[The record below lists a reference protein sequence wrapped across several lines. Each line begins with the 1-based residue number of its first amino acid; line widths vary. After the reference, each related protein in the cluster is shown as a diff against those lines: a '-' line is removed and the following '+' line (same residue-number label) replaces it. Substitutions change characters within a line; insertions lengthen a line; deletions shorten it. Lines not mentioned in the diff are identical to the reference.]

1 MMAAQALACVLLV
14 ALFSMHAIIS
24 YSYSLRAISP
34 SIPFLVVTVRL
45 KIGAGP
51 VGYRSE
57 FQLQTQLRRARRY
70 CRRCSCRR
78 RCNPSFHQNLTANSR
93 LRSPI
98 PVISL
103 QEKKNTMSQTTYN
116 PLIAGIDEI
125 RGSWGWFLFLG
136 ILFIALGAACIA
148 FNITATFTTVLVFGW
163 LLLIGGVVALI
174 QSFTTGTWGGFFLNL
189 LTALLRGFT
198 GYLLVRYPLM
208 GAETLTVVLAS
219 FFIVGGLFR
228 AIGSGMAKFPSW
240 GWAVFSGVV
249 SVALGVMVLWQM
261 PITGLFF
268 IGLAIGVD
276 LIVDGVAMTFF
287 ASAIHHLPKGTVFEA
302 A

>member
-1 MMAAQALACVLLV
+1 
-14 ALFSMHAIIS
+14 
-24 YSYSLRAISP
+24 
-34 SIPFLVVTVRL
+34 
-45 KIGAGP
+45 
-51 VGYRSE
+51 
-57 FQLQTQLRRARRY
+57 
-70 CRRCSCRR
+70 
-78 RCNPSFHQNLTANSR
+78 
-93 LRSPI
+93 
-98 PVISL
+98 
-103 QEKKNTMSQTTYN
+103 MSQTTNN
-116 PLIAGIDEI
+116 PLIAGINEI

-136 ILFIALGAACIA
+136 ILFIALGTACIA
-148 FNITATFTTVLVFGW
+148 FNITATFTTVLVVGW
-163 LLLIGGVVALI
+163 LLLIGGGVALI
-174 QSFTTGTWGGFFLNL
+174 QSFTTGTWGGFFLYL

-261 PITGLFF
+261 PITGLWF
-268 IGLAIGVD
+268 IGLAVGVD
-276 LIVDGVAMTFF
+276 LIVDGVAVTSF
-287 ASAIHHLPKGTVFEA
+287 ATAIHHLPKVPVFEA